1 MVGLTDIVMQAG
13 SVIIALLS
21 LSLCKICDG
30 ATVVVVVVVV
40 VEWRDVCQFLVPN
53 AYSTRSH

>member
-30 ATVVVVVVVV
+30 ATVVVVVVV
-40 VEWRDVCQFLVPN
+40 EWRDVCQFLVPN

>member
-40 VEWRDVCQFLVPN
+40 EWRDVCQFLVPN